1 MSYSIEFN
9 PEAIADLAKI
19 DRTNQLRIARKIK
32 WLGENFEQITPLSL
46 TGNLSSFF
54 KLRIGDYRAI
64 YTIARS
70 QKNIIIHQIGH
81 RREIYA
87 SLLAIAPLSNPKN
100 HDRLST
106 KIKQRSPT
114 QYLKITI
121 AIPQKLKS
129 DRALFKLF
137 GQLRLI

>member
-1 MSYSIEFN
+1 MSFSIEFN

-54 KLRIGDYRAI
+54 KIRIGDYRAI
-64 YTIARS
+64 YTIVQS

-81 RREIYA
+81 RREIY
-87 SLLAIAPLSNPKN
+87 
-100 HDRLST
+100 D
-106 KIKQRSPT
+106 
-114 QYLKITI
+114 
-121 AIPQKLKS
+121 
-129 DRALFKLF
+129 
-137 GQLRLI
+137 